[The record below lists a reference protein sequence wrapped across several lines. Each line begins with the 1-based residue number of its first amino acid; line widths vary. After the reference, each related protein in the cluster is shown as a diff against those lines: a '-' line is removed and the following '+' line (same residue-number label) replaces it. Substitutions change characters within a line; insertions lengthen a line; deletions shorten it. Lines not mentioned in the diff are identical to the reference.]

1 MPRGSSRRHRAD
13 ADVLYYPSSQGTL
26 ERDDWERLPLH
37 YAVLGNAPPAVV
49 AALAKAYPEAVVA
62 KDDIGE
68 DTPLDLARKNRSSA
82 EVLATLEW
90 AAEQAAGS
98 ACVPF
103 QLSDTQTSTWT
114 VSEEDESQPYSPTN
128 ERVQRG
134 FLPPLVEG
142 STEKPSEGR
151 SSVGDS
157 IQPTP
162 AASEVASSPGG
173 FLPMRDLA
181 SQLTSPPVSDLDGV
195 RRSLST
201 EGSLDLR
208 TEPSIDGHYYDSATS
223 SQLAATFH
231 EHHSPPPPPPPPW
244 DVNCPPLDLLP
255 PFTPPPPQNPPPGTL
270 GREHPPRTP
279 PLMGTLGRESG
290 GGGGR
295 CSTGGLAT
303 GSSAG
308 GTWTHATSPPPPM
321 PTSPLPSSRQEKP
334 AAPSVVARPAAYTDL
349 AVETLARRKEAADA
363 ADAADAA
370 AVRVAAAA
378 VASARV
384 MAAAVAA
391 EAAAETLEEAAEE
404 LAAAE
409 AAAAAAE
416 ASPSLKRKPSPAG
429 PVLSPLAKRQSPLH
443 AAASAPAIPDFPF
456 GLLPSAAGVPLA
468 NPSADADADA
478 QAHAHA
484 HAARQPAPAPRSYD
498 DVARETAVARARRS
512 SESREQLAELRA
524 SMVIEQEQAAEAEA
538 RAAAAASARRAS
550 LRREQVEEERTL
562 AQLAG
567 GAPQPTPPSP
577 PPLASIGTSDAP
589 VSPTTRDS
597 LSPMRTGLKQP
608 ASPSSPDRAA
618 AELAKIERAHV
629 AARMDA
635 AKQHLAESAAAK
647 ERLAALLANRP
658 QSMGSSTSVYIP
670 PAAAPIA
677 PISAVEI
684 SDSEKQAFGPS
695 AEAVQAQHDWLRA
708 EVARSISPTATAAAA
723 GQQAGAA
730 TGAATGV
737 AVANGVGGAP
747 VAAPAAAA
755 PARATPTGFEKQMT
769 GLEKQM
775 HQGLEAAK
783 VAGEKL
789 MKEVESVAC
798 IMPCVSPR
806 SQRPT
811 GARPSP
817 TPIPPTAPAA
827 PIGAA

>member
-1 MPRGSSRRHRAD
+1 MVRGSSSAK
-13 ADVLYYPSSQGTL
+13 APSQCLYYSLSQGTL

-37 YAVLGNAPPAVV
+37 YAVLGRAPPAVV

-62 KDDIGE
+62 KDDMGE

-98 ACVPF
+98 AWVPF

-114 VSEEDESQPYSPTN
+114 VSEEDESQPYSPTSD
-128 ERVQRG
+128 RLQRG
-134 FLPPLVEG
+134 FLPPLLEG

-151 SSVGDS
+151 SSVGEP

-162 AASEVASSPGG
+162 GGEVASSPGG

-181 SQLTSPPVSDLDGV
+181 SQLTSPPISDLDGV

-201 EGSLDLR
+201 EDSLDLR
-208 TEPSIDGHYYDSATS
+208 TEPSVDGHYYDSATS
-223 SQLAATFH
+223 SQLAAAFA
-231 EHHSPPPPPPPPW
+231 EHHSPPRPPPPPW
-244 DVNCPPLDLLP
+244 DANCPPLDLMP
-255 PFTPPPPQNPPPGTL
+255 PFTPPPPQNTPPGSLT
-270 GREHPPRTP
+270 
-279 PLMGTLGRESG
+279 GTLGRESGGGGGG

-308 GTWTHATSPPPPM
+308 GTWTHATSPQPPM
-321 PTSPLPSSRQEKP
+321 PTPPLPSSRQEKP

-349 AVETLARRKEAADA
+349 AVETLARRKED

-370 AVRVAAAA
+370 AARVAAAA
-378 VASARV
+378 VAAARV
-384 MAAAVAA
+384 AAAAVAA
-391 EAAAETLEEAAEE
+391 EAAAETLEVAAEE
-404 LAAAE
+404 LAAAEAAEAEAAEAAE

-429 PVLSPLAKRQSPLH
+429 LVLSPLAKRQSPLH

-468 NPSADADADA
+468 NPPADVSASADAP
-478 QAHAHA
+478 
-484 HAARQPAPAPRSYD
+484 RKSAPAPRSYD
-498 DVARETAVARARRS
+498 DVARETAAVRARRS

-524 SMVIEQEQAAEAEA
+524 SVAIDQEQAAETEA
-538 RAAAAASARRAS
+538 RAAAAASAIRAS
-550 LRREQVEEERTL
+550 LQREQLEEERTL

-567 GAPQPTPPSP
+567 DAPQPTPPQP
-577 PPLASIGTSDAP
+577 PPLLVNVSTKDAP
-589 VSPTTRDS
+589 LSPTRRDS
-597 LSPMRTGLKQP
+597 LSPMRAGLKQP
-608 ASPSSPDRAA
+608 ASPSSPNRAA

-658 QSMGSSTSVYIP
+658 QSMGSASVFIP
-670 PAAAPIA
+670 AAAAPIA
-677 PISAVEI
+677 PISAVET
-684 SDSEKQAFGPS
+684 SDSGKQASGPS
-695 AEAVQAQHDWLRA
+695 AEAVQAQQEWLRA
-708 EVARSISPTATAAAA
+708 EVARSMSPTATAAAA

-730 TGAATGV
+730 TGAANGV
-737 AVANGVGGAP
+737 AGANGVGGTP
-747 VAAPAAAA
+747 VASPSAAE
-755 PARATPTGFEKQMT
+755 PARPPPSDFEKQMT

-775 HQGLEAAK
+775 QQGLEAAK

-798 IMPCVSPR
+798 IMCVSPR
-806 SQRPT
+806 SQRPA
-811 GARPSP
+811 ARPPP
-817 TPIPPTAPAA
+817 TPTAPTAPTAPAAPAA